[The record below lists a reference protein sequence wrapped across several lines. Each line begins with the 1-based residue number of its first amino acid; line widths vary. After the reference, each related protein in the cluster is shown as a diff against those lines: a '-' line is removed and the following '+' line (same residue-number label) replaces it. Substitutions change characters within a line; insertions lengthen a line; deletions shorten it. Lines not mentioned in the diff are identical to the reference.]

1 VNNRLRKGVLK
12 MFQKVMVLTA
22 SLITVLA
29 LSGTI
34 VAQEAKGSANATP
47 QAQPGNRGD
56 RMERRGMRRKMRGRA
71 RGGLRA
77 LNLTDQQKEQARAIK
92 RANFDGNKAQREE
105 LMQLRRKAQDGTLSE
120 QDKTRAKELRRQLH
134 ESRQNARTQMATL
147 LTAEQKTKLDEMI
160 KNRREHRGRGRR
172 GRSPEGVS
180 PQKPM

>member
-1 VNNRLRKGVLK
+1 
-12 MFQKVMVLTA
+12 MFQKVMILTA

-34 VAQEAKGSANATP
+34 IAQESQGSTSNTP
-47 QAQPGNRGD
+47 QVQKRNRGD
-56 RMERRGMRRKMRGRA
+56 RMERRGMRRQMKRRA
-71 RGGLRA
+71 RAGLRA
-77 LNLTDQQKEQARAIK
+77 LDLTDQQREQARAIR

-120 QDKTRAKELRRQLH
+120 QDKTRAKELRTQLH
-134 ESRQNARTQMATL
+134 ESRKNARTQMAGL

-160 KNRREHRGRGRR
+160 KNRREHRGRFGRR